1 MKMQSAFLGKT
12 RKAPLVFWSILSFL
26 SFLLLFSLFLIP
38 SQPVLAADGN
48 GQATSMQMMERAET
62 IVYGEPNR
70 GGLIERLN
78 SLERELFGRDLP
90 GSVSERHA
98 AILNFLE
105 VGTPDQ
111 PPMLFRLGIVEW
123 LIGEPVQARMGALQ
137 RVERL
142 ENELDGTMQYGR
154 PLAMRIERLLG
165 SLLPERITSQEAI
178 LPTATVLQA
187 QFLEEVRNASA
198 RSGDRIIMALT
209 NDLLVNN
216 VLIAPRGSL
225 IDASVRSVRSPGLFG
240 RRGRINIDFHAL
252 LTLGAQGVPV
262 TEGEASGRAAAGW
275 TGTAGAGGVALGG
288 ALLAGP
294 FGLVFGGLIRGD
306 AVNIN
311 QGDIMFL
318 ETYGDVRVLGFAVP
332 SNLRIDP
339 RATVRETAVDAPPQ
353 PQQQYQ
359 PLPQPQV
366 GEREI
371 ILLPPEHQIN

>member
-1 MKMQSAFLGKT
+1 MKMQTAFCGKARWALLAFLSC
-12 RKAPLVFWSILSFL
+12 LLIFSF
-26 SFLLLFSLFLIP
+26 FFPIAA
-38 SQPVLAADGN
+38 AADVAN

-62 IVYGEPNR
+62 IVYGEPSR

-90 GSVSERHA
+90 GSISERHS

-123 LIGEPVQARMGALQ
+123 LVGEPVQARMGALQ

-142 ENELDGTMQYGR
+142 ENNLDGTMQYGR
-154 PLAMRIERLLG
+154 PLAMRVERLLS
-165 SLLPERITSQEAI
+165 SLLPDRIAAQEVI
-178 LPTATVLQA
+178 LPTATVFQA
-187 QFLEEVRNASA
+187 QFLEEVRNATA
-198 RSGDRIIMALT
+198 RSGDRLALVLAS
-209 NDLLVNN
+209 DLLVNN

-225 IDASVRSVRSPGLFG
+225 IDSYVRSVRQPGRFG
-240 RRGRINIDFHAL
+240 GRGRININFNSL
-252 LTLGAQGVPV
+252 IPLGPQRIPV
-262 TEGEASGRAAAGW
+262 VEGEASGRAAASW
-275 TGTAGAGGVALGG
+275 QGTAGAGGAALGG
-288 ALLAGP
+288 LVLAGP
-294 FGLVFGGLIRGD
+294 FGLLGGILVRGN

-318 ETYGDVRVLGFAVP
+318 ETYGDVRVLGFSVP

-339 RATVRETAVDAPPQ
+339 GATVRETTVDAPT
-353 PQQQYQ
+353 Q

-371 ILLPPEHQIN
+371 IQLPPEHQVN

>member
-1 MKMQSAFLGKT
+1 MQTAFCGKARWALLAFLSC
-12 RKAPLVFWSILSFL
+12 LLIFSF
-26 SFLLLFSLFLIP
+26 FFPIAA
-38 SQPVLAADGN
+38 AADVAN

-62 IVYGEPNR
+62 IVYGEPSR

-90 GSVSERHA
+90 GSISERHS

-123 LIGEPVQARMGALQ
+123 LVGEPVQVRMGALQ

-142 ENELDGTMQYGR
+142 ENDLDGTMQYGR
-154 PLAMRIERLLG
+154 PLAMRVERLLG
-165 SLLPERITSQEAI
+165 SLLPERITSQEVI
-178 LPTATVLQA
+178 LPTATVLQV
-187 QFLEEVRNASA
+187 QFLEEVRNATAS
-198 RSGDRIIMALT
+198 RGDRVILALT

-240 RRGRINIDFHAL
+240 RRGRINIDFNSL
-252 LTLGAQGVPV
+252 IPLGSQRIPV

-275 TGTAGAGGVALGG
+275 TGTAGAGGAAIGG
-288 ALLAGP
+288 ALIAGP
-294 FGLVFGGLIRGD
+294 FGLAVGALFRGD
-306 AVNIN
+306 AVNIA

-318 ETYGDVRVLGFAVP
+318 ETYGDVRVLGFSVP

-339 RATVRETAVDAPPQ
+339 GATVRETAVTVEP
-353 PQQQYQ
+353 Q
-359 PLPQPQV
+359 PLPQSQV

-371 ILLPPEHQIN
+371 IQLPPEHRVN